1 MALDGREQLMQDEK
15 MSNDSVDRYSFVKQS
30 DFQRQLFKIYD
41 GNPPAPEEHDH
52 ILYFLDDID

>member
-1 MALDGREQLMQDEK
+1 